1 MAALPK
7 AMKQLAK
14 KYGTEAKTIKIA
26 KSDPKKPYKIIKA
39 IEPEGSTNYNS
50 RLGEGKLPE
59 DDAVSEHF
67 MAFKHEQ
74 DARDYINMSG
84 NNFRVER
91 IEADDP
97 SLYYEA
103 YAIKVTPDMKDKN
116 FKLYGY
122 HKGGMVVDIFA
133 W

>member
-1 MAALPK
+1 
-7 AMKQLAK
+7 
-14 KYGTEAKTIKIA
+14 
-26 KSDPKKPYKIIKA
+26 
-39 IEPEGSTNYNS
+39 
-50 RLGEGKLPE
+50 
-59 DDAVSEHF
+59 

-84 NNFRVER
+84 SNFRVER